1 MEDMTM
7 KKILVASGLAV
18 AGISVAVLILRKSK
32 KNKKDKSKKNPE
44 IELWDLDDFDTDLE
58 EDLDDDIDDE
68 MELSNDEDIYDLS
81 LLTDDELS
89 ILLKELKSE
98 LGERLSMKCEED
110 KKLQEEAGCRS
121 R

>member
-1 MEDMTM
+1 M
-7 KKILVASGLAV
+7 KKRILAASGLAV

-32 KNKKDKSKKNPE
+32 KNKKDKKDKSKKNPE